1 MWPFVSQGHVAT
13 VSLPSSGPDVT
24 VQVESLSDRPRV
36 MRVREFLSDE
46 ETDWLI
52 NTANVS
58 MFDSLTN
65 GNGRSDVRT
74 SKQAWISQNYHQN
87 TEVLQ
92 RINQKVMEL
101 AVFPWKQGVDMESQ
115 ELTDATQVFSPSF
128 LSFPLMI
135 LLLLLTRL
143 SSTFLDRCTEVTTIF
158 SNS

>member
-46 ETDWLI
+46 EADWLI

-74 SKQAWISQNYHQN
+74 SKQAWISQSNHPN
-87 TEVLQ
+87 AEVLQ

-101 AVFPWKQGVDMESQ
+101 GLME
-115 ELTDATQVFSPSF
+115 DF
-128 LSFPLMI
+128 LSVNL
-135 LLLLLTRL
+135 RL
-143 SSTFLDRCTEVTTIF
+143 
-158 SNS
+158 